1 VKKGGRVFAEGED
14 AESYEFELC
23 VCGLIGVCAEGG
35 GEADKVLARTAGVFG
50 DLEEDLVD
58 KGGG

>member
-1 VKKGGRVFAEGED
+1 MFAEGED
-14 AESYEFELC
+14 AKSYEFELC